1 MPAAKLMNFRE
12 RIMKLIPKNRWLVKA
27 FAIITIIVPFD
38 TFLLFSQSPVPHKQ
52 WVVVIDPGHGGKDP
66 GCIGATKTKEKDVVL
81 SIALKTGEYIKKYL
95 PDVKVLYTR
104 DDDTF
109 IGLKERAGFA
119 NDNDASLFISIHANA
134 TTDSKPKGAETWI
147 MGQAKDDANLRLAM
161 KENAVMTYEDNY
173 QAKYE
178 GYDPNSAESF
188 IIFSTMQNTYIKQST
203 DFATKIQDQ
212 FRDRIG
218 LVDRS
223 VKQGGLMVLWMS
235 TMPSVLIEVG
245 FLSNS
250 DEEKSLNTT
259 KGQEYIASAI
269 YRAFKKYKQTI
280 DYRSGV
286 KATLPAGKDD
296 DDIREQANASNN
308 ESTQTA
314 TESSSKNPAASST
327 ASSTSTKGVSDS
339 AAGNNAKNVT
349 PADTTADL
357 WFAVQI
363 ASAPKNKPKDIG
375 SLKNAGPVIR
385 IDTGDRYKYIT
396 GRYNNYDDAT
406 QNRRKISDLYPD
418 AFVVAFKG
426 QKMIPLTEAL
436 KK

>member
-1 MPAAKLMNFRE
+1 MNFRE
-12 RIMKLIPKNRWLVKA
+12 RIMMLVPKNRWLLKA
-27 FAIITIIVPFD
+27 FLLVTIIVPIEAVS
-38 TFLLFSQSPVPHKQ
+38 LPGQSPMPDKQ

-81 SIALKTGEYIKKYL
+81 AIALKTGEYIKKYM

-104 DDDTF
+104 DKDTF
-109 IGLKERAGFA
+109 VGLKERAEYA
-119 NDNDASLFISIHANA
+119 NDNNASIFISIHANA
-134 TTDSKPKGAETWI
+134 TTDSKPKGTETWI
-147 MGQAKDDANLRLAM
+147 MGQAKDEANLRLAM

-203 DFATKIQDQ
+203 DFATKVQDQ

-245 FLSNS
+245 FLSNG
-250 DEEKSLNTT
+250 DEEKILNSA
-259 KGQEYIASAI
+259 KGQDYIASSI

-286 KATLPAGKDD
+286 KAALPSKNDE
-296 DDIREQANASNN
+296 DDIKGQAIFADN
-308 ESTQTA
+308 TPVP
-314 TESSSKNPAASST
+314 SSAASSST
-327 ASSTSTKGVSDS
+327 NQVKGSSATPSVTVKEVKDS
-339 AAGNNAKNVT
+339 ASESAKTVI
-349 PADTTADL
+349 PVDSADL
-357 WFAVQI
+357 VWFAVQI
-363 ASAPKNKPKDIG
+363 ASAPKNKPKDINAM
-375 SLKNAGPVIR
+375 KNAGIVTR

-396 GRYNNYDDAT
+396 GRYNNYDEAT

-426 QKMIPLTEAL
+426 QKMIPLIDAL

>member
-1 MPAAKLMNFRE
+1 MP
-12 RIMKLIPKNRWLVKA
+12 PVK
-27 FAIITIIVPFD
+27 
-38 TFLLFSQSPVPHKQ
+38 

-66 GCIGATKTKEKDVVL
+66 GCIGTTKTKEKDVVL

-109 IGLKERAGFA
+109 VGLKERAEYA
-119 NDNDASLFISIHANA
+119 NDNNASIFISIHANA
-134 TTDSKPKGAETWI
+134 TTDNKPKGAETWI
-147 MGQAKDDANLRLAM
+147 MGQAKDEANLRLAM
-161 KENAVMTYEDNY
+161 KENAVITYEDNY

-203 DFATKIQDQ
+203 EFATRIQDQ
-212 FRDRIG
+212 FRDRVG

-223 VKQGGLMVLWMS
+223 VKQGNLLVLWMT
-235 TMPSVLIEVG
+235 TMPSVLVEVG
-245 FLSNS
+245 FLSNP
-250 DEEKSLNTT
+250 DEEKSLNTS

-286 KATLPAGKDD
+286 KAALTDKGD
-296 DDIREQANASNN
+296 DDIRDQATTVNNAA
-308 ESTQTA
+308 TA
-314 TESSSKNPAASST
+314 ATTSSKSATPSKDASAKFST
-327 ASSTSTKGVSDS
+327 PVSGTSDSTSDNS
-339 AAGNNAKNVT
+339 AKAGT
-349 PADTTADL
+349 PADTTGEI

-363 ASAPKNKPKDIG
+363 ASAPKNSPKNINT
-375 SLKNAGPVIR
+375 LKNAGTVTR
-385 IDTGDRYKYIT
+385 IDAGDRYKYIS
-396 GRYNNYDDAT
+396 GKYNNYDDAT

-426 QKMIPLTEAL
+426 QKMIPLMEAL

>member
-1 MPAAKLMNFRE
+1 
-12 RIMKLIPKNRWLVKA
+12 MKLIPKNRWLLKA
-27 FAIITIIVPFD
+27 FVLITIIVPIE
-38 TFLLFSQSPVPHKQ
+38 TVLLFSQSPVPHKQ
-52 WVVVIDPGHGGKDP
+52 WVVVIDAGHGGKDP
-66 GCIGATKTKEKDVVL
+66 GCIGITKTKEKDVVL

-109 IGLKERAGFA
+109 VGLKERAEFA

-147 MGQAKDDANLRLAM
+147 MGQAKDEANLRLAM

-250 DEEKSLNTT
+250 DEEKNLNTT

-286 KATLPAGKDD
+286 KASLPAGKDD
-296 DDIREQANASNN
+296 DDIKEQATASNN
-308 ESTQTA
+308 VSTPPTSD
-314 TESSSKNPAASST
+314 SSSKNHSGAS
-327 ASSTSTKGVSDS
+327 SSTSSVTPKGVTDS
-339 AAGNNAKNVT
+339 AAGNDTKTVT
-349 PADTTADL
+349 PADSTEEI

-363 ASAPKNKPKDIG
+363 ASAPKNKPKDIT

-396 GRYNNYDDAT
+396 GRYNNYDNAT

-426 QKMIPLTEAL
+426 QKMIPLADAL